1 MHLQQSYFLERS
13 GKIVMLKL
21 FISLIDY
28 VFTFDIITVSKSYL
42 MENFECV
49 TLLREPEIICFAFF
63 VRVC

>member
-1 MHLQQSYFLERS
+1 
-13 GKIVMLKL
+13 MLKL

-28 VFTFDIITVSKSYL
+28 LFTFDIITVSKSYL